1 MGNQLSGVVEKLAH
15 KSIYQPPPVNY
26 TRNSCQFIR
35 TKCGD
40 SIAMRL
46 YSPSAEV
53 EERWRSDTRAA
64 ASPHD
69 LLVFSHGNGTD
80 IGRMHR
86 FCEHLCSAL
95 KVDVLVYDYPEYGH
109 SSGQHVSEKTILAA
123 ADAVFTACEDHG
135 YKPARMCVV
144 GHSLGSVPTLY
155 LASQT
160 RYDVAGVV
168 LLAPLAS
175 GSRVFLQNSRYMP
188 KWVLGQLDCLLFDN
202 TKRIAQVRC
211 PVAIVHGTH
220 DSVVSVEHTE
230 YLKARIAETSRYPT
244 LFLLTGH
251 NELVDVASKDIMK
264 ITEYIRKFCAKC
276 MSLERLESV
285 QEANNSSL
293 EDLLLSFD

>member
-1 MGNQLSGVVEKLAH
+1 M
-15 KSIYQPPPVNY
+15 
-26 TRNSCQFIR
+26 RNSCQFIR

-53 EERWRSDTRAA
+53 EERWRSETRAA

-69 LLVFSHGNGTD
+69 LLLISHGNGTD

-109 SSGQHVSEKTILAA
+109 SSGKHVSEKTILAA
-123 ADAVFTACEDHG
+123 ADAVLTACEDHG
-135 YKPARMCVV
+135 YKAARTCVV
-144 GHSLGSVPTLY
+144 GHSLGSVPTLF

-160 RYDVAGVV
+160 RCDVAGVV

-175 GSRVFLQNSRYMP
+175 GSRVFLQNYRYMP
-188 KWVLGQLDCLLFDN
+188 KWMLGQLDYVLFDN
-202 TKRIAQVRC
+202 TQRIAQVRC

-220 DSVVSVEHTE
+220 DSVVGVEHTE
-230 YLKARIAETSRYPT
+230 YLKARIPETSRYPT
-244 LFLLTGH
+244 LFLATGH
-251 NELVDVASKDIMK
+251 NELVDVSSKDIMR

-276 MSLERLESV
+276 MPVDSRESAE
-285 QEANNSSL
+285 QEKDSTCD
-293 EDLLLSFD
+293 DLLLSFD